1 MIRIIFPNGF
11 PVSPPPVPLAMSC
24 FVPVLRFLRFAWND
38 GNKKIDFPN
47 DIYPSVGK
55 RDILRVAHYHARFY
69 SPSLVWTHHFD
80 RCEFSHCSSQ
90 KVARFTCT
98 ARIRTW
104 AWGEN
109 NELNGICIVNLV
121 GKLYPTSYIVYHNYF
136 RFLMPSYWKNTQTFA
151 IRKSRDFKFSLKLA
165 WYHMQLGFI

>member
-1 MIRIIFPNGF
+1 MIPSKYQKQFALSGKTLQNFMIRIIFPNGF

-90 KVARFTCT
+90 KSCAIYLYR
-98 ARIRTW
+98 
-104 AWGEN
+104 N
-109 NELNGICIVNLV
+109 NSHV
-121 GKLYPTSYIVYHNYF
+121 GV
-136 RFLMPSYWKNTQTFA
+136 R
-151 IRKSRDFKFSLKLA
+151 
-165 WYHMQLGFI
+165 